1 MGTPEP
7 KVFTLRQVAQ
17 SIRRA
22 LDEATANRV
31 LLVRAEIVNVRG
43 RLGRDHVYL
52 DLIDESLGV
61 KQAAMRGIIWQ
72 SAGKDIQAELGAEA
86 EQLLRAGT
94 EIVFHARVSF
104 HAVHGLALH
113 LERIDLQYM
122 LGELERRMR
131 ITLENLEKQGATQWN
146 KRIPMPVLPQ
156 RIALIGS
163 PQTSG
168 FRDFCTVLLGHP
180 WAFRFDIRVHAA
192 VVQGDAAPRSLLAA
206 IEAAE
211 EAGPDLIVV
220 VRGGGAK
227 LDLDA
232 FNHLE
237 VCLRLARCLVPV
249 WTGIGHESD
258 FVLADAVAHTA
269 CKTPTETAQRI
280 LRISEGLL
288 AELQHATQRLAQS
301 AEHALGRREMQLRN
315 VTQALGQATQHRL
328 DTATLRLEHAGT
340 TVQERSTA
348 RLHAAQDMLLGLQS
362 QLQQAA
368 QRAVESERRRLL
380 ELERTVHALDPVH
393 TLARGFSIAWQDGVP
408 IRHAEQVAAETPIQ
422 VQLHTGWLEATVAAA
437 HATQYVPQQPSP
449 LNETP

>member
-1 MGTPEP
+1 M
-7 KVFTLRQVAQ
+7 
-17 SIRRA
+17 
-22 LDEATANRV
+22 
-31 LLVRAEIVNVRG
+31 
-43 RLGRDHVYL
+43 
-52 DLIDESLGV
+52 
-61 KQAAMRGIIWQ
+61 
-72 SAGKDIQAELGAEA
+72 
-86 EQLLRAGT
+86 
-94 EIVFHARVSF
+94 
-104 HAVHGLALH
+104 
-113 LERIDLQYM
+113 
-122 LGELERRMR
+122 
-131 ITLENLEKQGATQWN
+131 
-146 KRIPMPVLPQ
+146 
-156 RIALIGS
+156 
-163 PQTSG
+163 
-168 FRDFCTVLLGHP
+168 
-180 WAFRFDIRVHAA
+180 
-192 VVQGDAAPRSLLAA
+192 
-206 IEAAE
+206 
-211 EAGPDLIVV
+211 
-220 VRGGGAK
+220 
-227 LDLDA
+227 
-232 FNHLE
+232 
-237 VCLRLARCLVPV
+237 RLARCLVPV

-368 QRAVESERRRLL
+368 QRAVELERRRLL

-422 VQLHTGWLEATVAAA
+422 VQLHTGWLEATVAVA